1 MLDFHSH
8 ILPRVDDG
16 SQGLEESLLML
27 SAMKD
32 QGVTTVIA
40 TPHFY
45 ANDDSVDSFLS
56 RRDAAYA
63 ALASQYT
70 DVPRIILGAEV
81 KYYEG
86 ISRLPDLKRLR
97 IDGSRL
103 LLLEMSMSKWSEYA
117 VREVLDIAGQGR
129 IIPVLAHVERYIFA
143 QKKDVVNRLLENGVL
158 FQSNSSF
165 FTEHRTWRK
174 AIKMVKD
181 NQIHFLGSDCHNM
194 TDRSPNVAKAF
205 SQIQKKL
212 GTSVVDAYMEYQR
225 ELFAQTLKN

>member
-63 ALASQYT
+63 ALAPQYT

-117 VREVLDIAGQGR
+117 VREVLEETGISVEISEKFISEYVYNTHGGVKKRAVYFVAEYTGQIPKLSEREIAGSWSFTYEEAIRKLNYPQDM
-129 IIPVLAHVERYIFA
+129 IVLMEVHDYYE
-143 QKKDVVNRLLENGVL
+143 QK
-158 FQSNSSF
+158 
-165 FTEHRTWRK
+165 RK
-174 AIKMVKD
+174 ST
-181 NQIHFLGSDCHNM
+181 QNM
-194 TDRSPNVAKAF
+194 
-205 SQIQKKL
+205 Q
-212 GTSVVDAYMEYQR
+212 
-225 ELFAQTLKN
+225 